1 LTLRKPP
8 LLEACSLHK
17 SFGSLHV
24 LRDVSLTVRP
34 GTFHAIVGENG
45 AGKSTLAK
53 CILGFHHP
61 DGGQVRLDG
70 ESAASTAAT
79 RRAGAGMVFQHFTLA
94 SSMTV
99 AENLVLARPDLPP
112 LIRWR
117 SELAAIREF
126 LRHAPFQVDLA
137 SRVEHLAAG
146 QKQKVEILK
155 QLYLET
161 RLLILDEPTSV
172 LTPAEANEV
181 LGVLSSLVKRG
192 ALSVILITHKL
203 REVMEYA
210 DEVTVLRRGLRVVST
225 PCRETSVPLLAKAMI
240 GDAPLAEHTERTKS
254 ISSKSALEIRNV
266 VVRGDNGLVAVN
278 DLSLTLRDGEILG
291 IAGISGNGQR
301 ELVQAVGGQRDIEN
315 GEVLVSGKRC
325 RPSREFLRRAGLF
338 TLPEE
343 PLENAAVGS
352 MSVAEN
358 LVLRTFDVPPFVR
371 SRFLLDRTSI
381 LQAAREAIRKFSI
394 RTPSPETPLRNL
406 SGGNVQRAVLARDL
420 GGGNARVLVVAN
432 PCFGL
437 DFAAAAFVHHH
448 LLDLRNRGGA
458 VLLIS
463 EDLDELSKLADRIV
477 VMSAGV
483 IVHETSRADLDLAV
497 VGRHM
502 GAHAAA

>member
-1 LTLRKPP
+1 MRKPP
-8 LLEACSLHK
+8 LLEASSLYK
-17 SFGSLHV
+17 SFGPLQV
-24 LRDVSLTVRP
+24 LQDVSLTVPP
-34 GTFHAIVGENG
+34 GAFHAIVGENG

-53 CILGFHHP
+53 CILGFHQP
-61 DGGQVRLDG
+61 SDGEVRLDG
-70 ESAASTAAT
+70 ELAASTAAT
-79 RRAGAGMVFQHFTLA
+79 RRAGMGMVFQHFTLA
-94 SSMTV
+94 PSMTV

-112 LIRWR
+112 FIRWR

-126 LRHAPFQVDLA
+126 LRHAPFQVDLG

-181 LGVLSSLVKRG
+181 LGVLSSLVKHG
-192 ALSVILITHKL
+192 TLSVILITHKL

-210 DEVTVLRRGLRVVST
+210 DEVTVLRRGCRVLST

-240 GDAPLAEHTERTKS
+240 GDAPPAEHTERTRS
-254 ISSKSALEIRNV
+254 ISMKCALEIRNV

-278 DLSLTLRDGEILG
+278 GLSLTLRDGEILG

-301 ELVQAVGGQRDIEN
+301 ELVQAIGGQREMESGDLRVL
-315 GEVLVSGKRC
+315 GEVW
-325 RPSREFLRRAGLF
+325 RPSREFLRRTGFF

-352 MSVAEN
+352 MTVAEN
-358 LVLRTFDVPPFVR
+358 LALRTFDAAPFTR
-371 SRFLLDRTSI
+371 SRVLLDGTSI
-381 LQAAREAIRKFSI
+381 LKAAREAIRHFSI
-394 RTPSPETPLRNL
+394 RTPSAETPLRNL
-406 SGGNVQRAVLARDL
+406 SGGNVQRVVLAREL
-420 GGGNARVLVVAN
+420 GGGNAQVLVVAN

-437 DFAAAAFVHHH
+437 DFAAAAFVHNH
-448 LLDLRNRGGA
+448 LLDMRNRGGA